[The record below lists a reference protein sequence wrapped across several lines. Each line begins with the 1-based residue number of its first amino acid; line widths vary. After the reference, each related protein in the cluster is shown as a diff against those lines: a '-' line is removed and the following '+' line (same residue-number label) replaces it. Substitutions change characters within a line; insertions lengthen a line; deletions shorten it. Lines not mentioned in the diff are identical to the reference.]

1 MNTEKKYVMIVT
13 SEDERYGHDGIQL
26 DFFWDNPWEGLLV
39 DIVYGD
45 SYDELFGNGDY
56 EGLFY
61 QLYSTETGERIGYGE
76 LDPNS
81 PKDEIE
87 EFEKNK
93 ENDSKE
99 DEPKKDWKD
108 LVKEIAN
115 ELGWS
120 VDIDD
125 NNNFMFERYTSCRQ
139 KFGFSIKANNMDTL
153 HKKALDY
160 YSHFDVSFMTYDQLD
175 ERCHGINGAPY
186 DMSDAYDNMYDYML
200 KIKALVNVLGV
211 NALGLVKLNEEE
223 K

>member
-26 DFFWDNPWEGLLV
+26 DFFWNNPWEGLLV

-45 SYDELFGNGDY
+45 SYEELFDNGDY

-61 QLYSTETGERIGYGE
+61 QLYSTETGERIGYGS
-76 LDPNS
+76 LDPDS
-81 PKDEIE
+81 PREEIE

-115 ELGWS
+115 GLGWS

-125 NNNFMFERYTSCRQ
+125 NNNFMFEKDIQFQRNI
-139 KFGFSIKANNMDTL
+139 GFMVTADNIESLYKEVA
-153 HKKALDY
+153 HY
-160 YSHFDVSFMTYDQLD
+160 YFNFDVSYETYSWLD
-175 ERCHGINGAPY
+175 EKDHGKNGAPY
-186 DMSDAYDNMYDYML
+186 DMSDVYDYIQMYDRKVKML
-200 KIKALVNVLGV
+200 RDSLYNILI
-211 NALGLVKLNEEE
+211 
-223 K
+223 

>member
-108 LVKEIAN
+108 LVKEVAN
-115 ELGWS
+115 GLGWS

-125 NNNFMFERYTSCRQ
+125 NNNFMFEKDIQFQRNI
-139 KFGFSIKANNMDTL
+139 GFMVTADNIESLCKEVS
-153 HKKALDY
+153 DY
-160 YSHFDVSFMTYDQLD
+160 YFNFDVSYETYSWLD
-175 ERCHGINGAPY
+175 EKGHGKNGAPY
-186 DMSDAYDNMYDYML
+186 DMSDVYDYIQMYNRKVKML
-200 KIKALVNVLGV
+200 RDSLQSILMK
-211 NALGLVKLNEEE
+211 
-223 K
+223 

>member
-81 PKDEIE
+81 PREEVE

-115 ELGWS
+115 GLGWS

-125 NNNFMFERYTSCRQ
+125 NNNFMFEKDIQFQRNI
-139 KFGFSIKANNMDTL
+139 GFMVTADNIESLCKEVS
-153 HKKALDY
+153 DY
-160 YSHFDVSFMTYDQLD
+160 YFNFDVSYETYSWLD
-175 ERCHGINGAPY
+175 EKGHGKNGAPY
-186 DMSDAYDNMYDYML
+186 DMSDVYDYIQMYNRKVKML
-200 KIKALVNVLGV
+200 RDSLQSILMK
-211 NALGLVKLNEEE
+211 
-223 K
+223 

>member
-26 DFFWDNPWEGLLV
+26 DFFWDNPWEGKLEE
-39 DIVYGD
+39 IVYGD
-45 SYDELFGNGDY
+45 SWDELFGDGHN

-61 QLYSTETGERIGYGE
+61 QLYSTETGERIGYGS
-76 LDPNS
+76 LDPDS
-81 PKDEIE
+81 PREEIE

-115 ELGWS
+115 GLGWS

-125 NNNFMFERYTSCRQ
+125 NNNFMFEKDIQFQRNI
-139 KFGFSIKANNMDTL
+139 GFMVTADNIESLYKEVA
-153 HKKALDY
+153 HY
-160 YSHFDVSFMTYDQLD
+160 YFNFDVSYETYSWLD
-175 ERCHGINGAPY
+175 EKGHGKNGAPY
-186 DMSDAYDNMYDYML
+186 DMSDVYDYIQMYDRKVKML
-200 KIKALVNVLGV
+200 RDSLHNILI
-211 NALGLVKLNEEE
+211 
-223 K
+223 

>member
-39 DIVYGD
+39 DIVYGN
-45 SYDELFGNGDY
+45 SYEELFGNGDY

-61 QLYSTETGERIGYGE
+61 QLYSTETGERIGYGS
-76 LDPNS
+76 LDPDS
-81 PKDEIE
+81 PREEIE

-108 LVKEIAN
+108 LVKEVAN
-115 ELGWS
+115 GLGWS

-125 NNNFMFERYTSCRQ
+125 NNNFMFEKDIQFQRNI
-139 KFGFSIKANNMDTL
+139 GFMVTADNIESLCKEVS
-153 HKKALDY
+153 DY
-160 YSHFDVSFMTYDQLD
+160 YFNFDVSYETYSWLD
-175 ERCHGINGAPY
+175 EKGHGKNGAPY
-186 DMSDAYDNMYDYML
+186 DMSDLYDYIQMYNRKVKML
-200 KIKALVNVLGV
+200 RDSLQSILMK
-211 NALGLVKLNEEE
+211 
-223 K
+223 

>member
-81 PKDEIE
+81 PREEIE

-115 ELGWS
+115 GLGWS

-125 NNNFMFERYTSCRQ
+125 NNNFMFEKDIQFQRNI
-139 KFGFSIKANNMDTL
+139 GFMVTADNIESLCKEVS
-153 HKKALDY
+153 DY
-160 YSHFDVSFMTYDQLD
+160 YFNFDVSYETYSWLD
-175 ERCHGINGAPY
+175 EKGHGKNGAPY
-186 DMSDAYDNMYDYML
+186 DMSDVYDYIQMYNRKVKML
-200 KIKALVNVLGV
+200 RDSLQSILMK
-211 NALGLVKLNEEE
+211 
-223 K
+223 

>member
-39 DIVYGD
+39 DIVYGN
-45 SYDELFGNGDY
+45 SYEELFGNGDY

-61 QLYSTETGERIGYGE
+61 QLYSTETGERIGYGS
-76 LDPNS
+76 LDPDS
-81 PKDEIE
+81 PREEIE

-108 LVKEIAN
+108 LVKEVAN
-115 ELGWS
+115 GLGWS

-125 NNNFMFERYTSCRQ
+125 NNNFMFEKDIQFQRNI
-139 KFGFSIKANNMDTL
+139 GFMVTADNIESLCKEVS
-153 HKKALDY
+153 DY
-160 YSHFDVSFMTYDQLD
+160 YFNFDVSYETYSWLD
-175 ERCHGINGAPY
+175 EKGHGKNGAPY
-186 DMSDAYDNMYDYML
+186 DMSDVYDYIQMYNRKVKML
-200 KIKALVNVLGV
+200 RDSLQSILMK
-211 NALGLVKLNEEE
+211 
-223 K
+223 

>member
-26 DFFWDNPWEGLLV
+26 DFFWNNPWEGLLV

-45 SYDELFGNGDY
+45 SYEELFDNGDY

-61 QLYSTETGERIGYGE
+61 QLYSTETGERIGYGS
-76 LDPNS
+76 LDPDS
-81 PKDEIE
+81 PREEIE

-115 ELGWS
+115 GLGWS

-125 NNNFMFERYTSCRQ
+125 NNNFMFEKDIQFQRNI
-139 KFGFSIKANNMDTL
+139 GFMVTADNIESLYKEVA
-153 HKKALDY
+153 HY
-160 YSHFDVSFMTYDQLD
+160 YFNFDVSYETYSWLD
-175 ERCHGINGAPY
+175 EKGHGKNGAPY
-186 DMSDAYDNMYDYML
+186 DMSDVYDYIQMYDRKVKML
-200 KIKALVNVLGV
+200 RDSLHNILI
-211 NALGLVKLNEEE
+211 
-223 K
+223 